1 MLIAI
6 LDFLYLGSLFS
17 IVCIFLSMYL
27 LGFALFSLLKKPTNN
42 AFAFAIP
49 MTLISWLALNA
60 APIPPVAQE
69 NLKKMLIQQAKYGI
83 GSNALVNNIIMPCR
97 DNGYLRGHDYN
108 WALDAYQR
116 DIQGH
121 VDKTE
126 VFKVSPKPNLNIDKN
141 LKLCEFAYK
150 FNEIKFNEVRKNE
163 SKDSQD

>member
-6 LDFLYLGSLFS
+6 LDFLYLGSFFS

-27 LGFALFSLLKKPTNN
+27 LGFALFTLLKKPTNN

-69 NLKKMLIQQAKYGI
+69 NLKMMLIQQAKYGI

-97 DNGYLRGHDYN
+97 DHHRLFVLCHGGDTGQCQYTH
-108 WALDAYQR
+108 QR
-116 DIQGH
+116 
-121 VDKTE
+121 
-126 VFKVSPKPNLNIDKN
+126 KPARQS
-141 LKLCEFAYK
+141 F
-150 FNEIKFNEVRKNE
+150 FSWEISGPGTIRRCPLVL
-163 SKDSQD
+163 

>member
-1 MLIAI
+1 
-6 LDFLYLGSLFS
+6 
-17 IVCIFLSMYL
+17 
-27 LGFALFSLLKKPTNN
+27 
-42 AFAFAIP
+42 
-49 MTLISWLALNA
+49 
-60 APIPPVAQE
+60 
-69 NLKKMLIQQAKYGI
+69 
-83 GSNALVNNIIMPCR
+83 MPCH